1 MYTKKRGR
9 KSRKKS
15 RKNKKTKK
23 RVKNGGT
30 PPRVWTQLPRA
41 NQSLCI
47 KKFPEDLRK
56 LGNECYKYA
65 DKLWIRSNYDMNDVT
80 DELAPLHIFNET
92 KPNNYRDIQEGI
104 HNFML
109 FWDDA
114 AQQYTLVTSYFN
126 AFEVGSKHN
135 ILSLRS
141 IDKTPDTFII
151 SGEIKKRGT
160 SIHFHDTSSQYF
172 RQECNLKRRAPVIYL
187 YNLIAENSIEIDEDG
202 DVGDFDFEFLK
213 RTILKNNTFNPIFKV
228 QMDRVQTLPELKAL
242 LLDFFPIGK
251 IEESA
256 IARDY
261 VDLIQNILTDAFK
274 RIFQLDIKVGYVP
287 VFKEEE
293 YAEHGQKDVQA
304 MTEKLC
310 PDLPFDVYSTQYG
323 CKAEDVSKKQPYSSC
338 DIQANESSLPTA
350 KRHKKTEKE
359 LLALASRIY

>member
-1 MYTKKRGR
+1 MYTKKKGR
-9 KSRKKS
+9 KNRNKSS

-30 PPRVWTQLPRA
+30 PPRVWTQLPREH
-41 NQSLCI
+41 QSLCV
-47 KKFPEDLRK
+47 KKYPENLRE

-65 DKLWIRSNYDMNDVT
+65 DKLWVRSNYDMNDVT

-92 KPNNYRDIQEGI
+92 NPNNYRDIQEGI

-151 SGEIKKRGT
+151 SGEIKKRGH

-202 DVGDFDFEFLK
+202 DVADFDLDFLK
-213 RTILKNNTFNPIFKV
+213 RTILKNNTFNPSFNFELAA
-228 QMDRVQTLPELKAL
+228 VQTLPDLKTL
-242 LLDFFPIGK
+242 LLNYFPIGK

-256 IARDY
+256 IALDY
-261 VDLIQNILTDAFK
+261 TYLIQNILTDAFQ

-293 YAEHGQKDVQA
+293 YAEHGQKDVQE

-310 PDLPFDVYSTQYG
+310 PDLPFDVYSTQAA
-323 CKAEDVSKKQPYSSC
+323 CKDKEVKKKLPYSSC
-338 DIQANESSLPTA
+338 IIPKNESSLPTA
-350 KRHKKTEKE
+350 KRQRKK
-359 LLALASRIY
+359 